1 MPEAMVLVLEDGFT
15 VFGER
20 GGLATQASGEV
31 VINTCMTGYQ
41 EVLSDPSYAG
51 QMVVMTYPLTGNYG
65 ATPDFQESGRPW
77 ARALI
82 TRQLSPFQQHWR
94 THQSLA
100 DWLDGYGVPILTGC
114 DTRRLARHLRGTG
127 AQRAI
132 IGPRHELPALRER
145 VHRVTPL
152 EEQDLVRQVSE
163 GFSDVVES
171 LDPALAARSVRQWTG
186 LRLVVV
192 DYGVK
197 RNILRSLR
205 SRGVEVDVLPHDSD
219 LDAILARRPDAV
231 VLSNGPGD
239 PAQLQPAVA
248 MTRQLIKRV
257 PVLGIC
263 LGHQLLGQ
271 AAGARTSRLRFG
283 HHGGNHPVLDLRT
296 GRVSM
301 TSQNH
306 EFEVDAESLPASS
319 GFRVSHRNLHDG
331 SVEGLVHDH
340 LPVRSV
346 QYHPEGAPGPQ
357 DNQVIFDEF
366 LDLVAGRQPAP
377 VTVREPV
384 RRPASV
390 LVIGSGPIVI
400 GQAAEF
406 DYAGT
411 QACKALRE
419 EGVRTILVNSNPATI
434 MTDEGIADRV
444 YIEPLT
450 VEAITA
456 IIERERPD
464 GLLPTLGGQTGLNL
478 AVALADAGVLERCEV
493 RVLGTPLAAIR
504 EAEDR
509 EAFKGVL
516 LRIGEPVPDSR
527 TVTTV
532 DAAQE
537 FAAAIGLPVVVRPA
551 YTLGGTGGG
560 MAESPLELEAIVRE
574 GLAASPIRQVLVERS
589 LSGWKEIEYEVMRD
603 ANDTCIAVCN
613 MENLDPMG
621 VHTGDSIVVAP
632 SQTLSDRQYQM
643 LRSAALRIIRA
654 LRIEGGC
661 NVQFALDPA
670 SDQYYVIEV
679 NPRVSRSSALASK
692 ATGYPIARVAAK
704 IAAGRGLHE
713 IANAVTGQTSAAFEP
728 ALDYCVVKIPRWPF
742 DKFPAADRTLGTQM
756 KSTGEV
762 MAIERTF
769 EAALSKALRALEQR
783 LPDAA
788 QLRGRPDLLHQP
800 NDRRLMAAM
809 QALRDGAGHD
819 EVGAATGYAPW
830 FIDRLAFITT
840 LEAELAGP
848 IDADLALRAKRAGF
862 DDARIA
868 ELSGGRMPTAA
879 LEPTFRQVDTCAAE
893 FEAVTPYYYATYEDE
908 DEIIRSGNTAVA
920 VIGSGPIRIGQGIEF
935 DYCSVHASAALQ
947 EAGLDSVLI
956 NSNPETVS
964 TDFDASTRLYFEPLD
979 LEGVRNVLRRDPV
992 LGVMV
997 QFGGQTGLN
1006 LADALEAG
1014 GTRILGSTVD
1024 TIDLAED
1031 RRRCEALLRAS
1042 GIPQSPGGSA
1052 TNSEMALAI
1061 AAKVGYPVLVRPS
1074 YVLGGRGMEI
1084 VHSAADLR
1092 RYVEAAI
1099 GFGVRGPILV
1109 DKYLLGRELDVDAVC
1124 DGDTVLIPGIL
1135 EHIERAGIHSGD
1147 SFAVYPPITLTPDE
1161 TDRVVEATTIIARL
1175 FKAVGLI
1182 NIQFVIQ
1189 DGVPHVLEVNP
1200 RASRT
1205 VPFLSKVTGVPMVN
1219 LATHAAL
1226 GRSLKEFGFADGLQ
1240 PSRPLYAV
1248 KAPVFSMA
1256 KLPAVDAVLG
1266 PEMKST
1272 GEAMGIARDLP
1283 TAQYKAFLSTMQELP
1298 PDGAALCSIADADK
1312 EEALPILRALHGLGI
1327 RLYATAG
1334 TAALLGE
1341 SAIPATT
1348 VQKLRDG
1355 HPNVVDVIQ
1364 SGQVQLVVNTVSMSA
1379 PVADNGG
1386 GVPLRDGYE
1395 IRRASVERRIPCLT
1409 SLDTARALVQ
1419 ALRSWRREHRSS
1431 VATLGE
1437 YVGAVAAEVVRA

>member
-20 GGLATQASGEV
+20 GGQATQASGEV

-51 QMVVMTYPLTGNYG
+51 QMVVMTYPLVGNYG

-100 DWLDGYGVPILTGC
+100 GWLDGYGVPILTGC
-114 DTRRLARHLRGTG
+114 DTRRLAGHLRGTG

-132 IGPRHELPALRER
+132 IGARHELPALRER
-145 VHRVTPL
+145 VQRVTPL

-163 GFSDVVES
+163 GFSDIVES
-171 LDPALAARSVRQWTG
+171 LDRALGARSLRQWTG
-186 LRLVVV
+186 LRFVVV

-205 SRGVEVDVLPHDSD
+205 SRGVAVEVLPHDSD

-271 AAGARTSRLRFG
+271 AAGARMSRLRFG

-346 QYHPEGAPGPQ
+346 QFHPEGAPGPQ

-377 VTVREPV
+377 TPVRPPV

-450 VEAITA
+450 VEAVTA

-504 EAEDR
+504 QAEDR

-532 DAAQE
+532 EAAQE
-537 FAAAIGLPVVVRPA
+537 FAASIGLPLVVRPA

-742 DKFPAADRTLGTQM
+742 DKFPGADRTLGTQM

-783 LPDAA
+783 LPDAS

-809 QALRDGAGHD
+809 QALRDGAGRD
-819 EVGAATGYAPW
+819 EIGAATGYAPW
-830 FIDRLAFITT
+830 FVDRLVYITA
-840 LEAELAGP
+840 LEAALVGP
-848 IDADLALRAKRAGF
+848 TDADPVLRAKRAGF

-868 ELSGGRMPTAA
+868 ELSSGRIPRTSV
-879 LEPTFRQVDTCAAE
+879 EPTFRQVDTCAAE
-893 FEAVTPYYYATYEDE
+893 FEAVTPYYYSTYEDE

-1006 LADALEAG
+1006 LADALAAG

-1031 RRRCEALLRAS
+1031 RRRCEALLRDH

-1052 TNSEMALAI
+1052 TNAEMALAI
-1061 AAKVGYPVLVRPS
+1061 AARVGYPVLVRPS

-1084 VHSAADLR
+1084 VHSATDLR

-1124 DGDTVLIPGIL
+1124 DGETVLIPGSL
-1135 EHIERAGIHSGD
+1135 EHSERAGIHSGD
-1147 SFAVYPPITLTPDE
+1147 SFAVYPPITLTPAE

-1189 DGVPHVLEVNP
+1189 DGIPHVLEVNP

-1226 GRSLKEFGFADGLQ
+1226 GRSLKEFGFAGGLQ

-1283 TAQYKAFLSTMQELP
+1283 SAQYKAFLATMQELP

-1312 EEALPILRALHGLGI
+1312 EEALPILRAIHGLGM
-1327 RLYATAG
+1327 RLFATAG
-1334 TAALLGE
+1334 TAALLRE

-1355 HPNVVDVIQ
+1355 HPNVVDVIH
-1364 SGQVQLVVNTVSMSA
+1364 SGQVHLVVNTVSASA
-1379 PVADNGG
+1379 PVADKVA

-1419 ALRSWRREHRSS
+1419 ALRAWRREHRSS

-1437 YVGAVAAEVVRA
+1437 YVGAVAEVVRV

>member
-1 MPEAMVLVLEDGFT
+1 MPEPMVLVREDGFT

-20 GGLATQASGEV
+20 GGHATQATGEV

-77 ARALI
+77 ARAL
-82 TRQLSPFQQHWR
+82 TPRQLSPFQQHWR

-127 AQRAI
+127 AQGAI

-171 LDPALAARSVRQWTG
+171 LDPALAARSVRQWAG

-296 GRVSM
+296 GKVTM

-306 EFEVDAESLPASS
+306 EFEVDADSLPAKG

-346 QYHPEGAPGPQ
+346 QFHPEGGAGPQ

-366 LDLVAGRQPAP
+366 LDIVKGIHPAP
-377 VTVREPV
+377 ITVSEPV
-384 RRPASV
+384 RRPTNV

-478 AVALADAGVLERCEV
+478 AVALADRGLPDRCEG

-532 DAAQE
+532 EAAQE
-537 FAAAIGLPVVVRPA
+537 FAASIGLPLVVRPA

-560 MAESPLELEAIVRE
+560 MAETPLELEAILRE

-613 MENLDPMG
+613 MENLDPRG

-704 IAAGRGLHE
+704 IASGRGLHE

-800 NDRRLMAAM
+800 NDRRLMAAI
-809 QALRDGAGHD
+809 QALRDGATND
-819 EVGAATGYAPW
+819 EVIAATGYAPW
-830 FIDRLAFITT
+830 FVDRLAFITA
-840 LEAELAGP
+840 LEAELSQIPSLPQDEIPSPAGGGGSGWG
-848 IDADLALRAKRAGF
+848 LVRRAQRAGVGH
-862 DDARIA
+862 ALIA
-868 ELSGGRMPTAA
+868 ELGVARLRRDRRGRGRNHSKRKPGGGRDRLRAHP
-879 LEPTFRQVDTCAAE
+879 D
-893 FEAVTPYYYATYEDE
+893 
-908 DEIIRSGNTAVA
+908 RSGNRV
-920 VIGSGPIRIGQGIEF
+920 RL
-935 DYCSVHASAALQ
+935 LQ
-947 EAGLDSVLI
+947 RPRVG
-956 NSNPETVS
+956 
-964 TDFDASTRLYFEPLD
+964 
-979 LEGVRNVLRRDPV
+979 RD
-992 LGVMV
+992 
-997 QFGGQTGLN
+997 
-1006 LADALEAG
+1006 
-1014 GTRILGSTVD
+1014 
-1024 TIDLAED
+1024 
-1031 RRRCEALLRAS
+1031 
-1042 GIPQSPGGSA
+1042 
-1052 TNSEMALAI
+1052 
-1061 AAKVGYPVLVRPS
+1061 
-1074 YVLGGRGMEI
+1074 
-1084 VHSAADLR
+1084 
-1092 RYVEAAI
+1092 
-1099 GFGVRGPILV
+1099 
-1109 DKYLLGRELDVDAVC
+1109 
-1124 DGDTVLIPGIL
+1124 
-1135 EHIERAGIHSGD
+1135 
-1147 SFAVYPPITLTPDE
+1147 
-1161 TDRVVEATTIIARL
+1161 
-1175 FKAVGLI
+1175 
-1182 NIQFVIQ
+1182 
-1189 DGVPHVLEVNP
+1189 
-1200 RASRT
+1200 
-1205 VPFLSKVTGVPMVN
+1205 
-1219 LATHAAL
+1219 
-1226 GRSLKEFGFADGLQ
+1226 
-1240 PSRPLYAV
+1240 
-1248 KAPVFSMA
+1248 
-1256 KLPAVDAVLG
+1256 
-1266 PEMKST
+1266 
-1272 GEAMGIARDLP
+1272 
-1283 TAQYKAFLSTMQELP
+1283 
-1298 PDGAALCSIADADK
+1298 
-1312 EEALPILRALHGLGI
+1312 
-1327 RLYATAG
+1327 
-1334 TAALLGE
+1334 
-1341 SAIPATT
+1341 
-1348 VQKLRDG
+1348 
-1355 HPNVVDVIQ
+1355 
-1364 SGQVQLVVNTVSMSA
+1364 
-1379 PVADNGG
+1379 
-1386 GVPLRDGYE
+1386 
-1395 IRRASVERRIPCLT
+1395 
-1409 SLDTARALVQ
+1409 
-1419 ALRSWRREHRSS
+1419 
-1431 VATLGE
+1431 
-1437 YVGAVAAEVVRA
+1437 